1 MSSDHLDTNSTER
14 ADRAG
19 AVQCGRHAGKIA
31 LVTGGARGIGAGIVT
46 RLAAE
51 GAHVFFTYASAATD
65 ADALVADVGSSGGR
79 ASAIAANSG
88 DRAQVRQLVD
98 TILDRNGRLDIVVSN
113 AGGGTIKN
121 VTDLSDDEI
130 DRMIDVNIRGTIDLL
145 RFSAPMMRS
154 GGRIITIGSVSAHHL
169 PHDAS
174 SAYGMT
180 KGAVAS
186 LVRGLAR
193 ELGPRG
199 ITVNNVQPGPV
210 DTDANPADGPVG
222 DTLRA
227 LIPIGRFGT
236 VAEVAS
242 FVAYV
247 ASDEAAYLNGASLD
261 IDGGYSA

>member
-1 MSSDHLDTNSTER
+1 MSSVQPDTTPAQNP
-14 ADRAG
+14 DPAG
-19 AVQCGRHAGKIA
+19 TQHGRQAGKIA
-31 LVTGGARGIGAGIVT
+31 LVTGGARGIGAGIVR

-65 ADALVADVGSSGGR
+65 ADALVADVESWGGR

-98 TILDRNGRLDIVVSN
+98 TVLERSGRLDIVVSN
-113 AGGGTIKN
+113 AGGGTIKR
-121 VTDLSDDEI
+121 VEDLSDDEI

-145 RFSAPMMRS
+145 RFSAPMMTS
-154 GGRIITIGSVSAHHL
+154 GGRIITIGSVTAHYF
-169 PHDAS
+169 PDDAS
-174 SAYGMT
+174 ATYGMT

-186 LVRGLAR
+186 LIRGLAR

-210 DTDANPADGPVG
+210 DTDANPADGPAG
-222 DTLRA
+222 ETLRS

-236 VAEVAS
+236 VAEVAA

-247 ASDEAAYLNGASLD
+247 ASDEASYLNGASLD

>member
-1 MSSDHLDTNSTER
+1 MDPDQLD
-14 ADRAG
+14 
-19 AVQCGRHAGKIA
+19 
-31 LVTGGARGIGAGIVT
+31 
-46 RLAAE
+46 
-51 GAHVFFTYASAATD
+51 
-65 ADALVADVGSSGGR
+65 
-79 ASAIAANSG
+79 
-88 DRAQVRQLVD
+88 
-98 TILDRNGRLDIVVSN
+98 
-113 AGGGTIKN
+113 
-121 VTDLSDDEI
+121 TDLSDGEI
-130 DRMIDVNIRGTIDLL
+130 DRMIDVGIRGTIDLV
-145 RFSAPMMRS
+145 RYSAPVMGS
-154 GGRIITIGSVSAHHL
+154 GGRIVTIGSVSAHHL
-169 PHDAS
+169 PDDAS

-210 DTDANPADGPVG
+210 DTDADPADGPSG
-222 DTLRA
+222 DTLRS

-236 VAEVAS
+236 VADVAS

>member
-1 MSSDHLDTNSTER
+1 MDTVLER
-14 ADRAG
+14 
-19 AVQCGRHAGKIA
+19 
-31 LVTGGARGIGAGIVT
+31 
-46 RLAAE
+46 
-51 GAHVFFTYASAATD
+51 S
-65 ADALVADVGSSGGR
+65 
-79 ASAIAANSG
+79 
-88 DRAQVRQLVD
+88 
-98 TILDRNGRLDIVVSN
+98 GRLDIVVGN
-113 AGGGTIKN
+113 AGGGTLKP
-121 VTDLSDDEI
+121 VTALSDGEI

-145 RFSAPMMRS
+145 RYSAPVMGS

-169 PHDAS
+169 PDEAS
-174 SAYGMT
+174 STYGMT

-210 DTDANPADGPVG
+210 DTDANPADGPSG
-222 DTLRA
+222 ETLRS
-227 LIPIGRFGT
+227 LIPVGRFGT

>member
-1 MSSDHLDTNSTER
+1 MDPDPRDTSSTER
-14 ADRAG
+14 PSRAG
-19 AVQCGRHAGKIA
+19 TAHRGRHAGKIA
-31 LVTGGARGIGAGIVT
+31 IVTGGARGIGAGIVT

-51 GAHVFFTYASAATD
+51 RAHVFFTYASAATD
-65 ADALVADVGSSGGR
+65 AEALVAGVEASGGR

-88 DRAQVRQLVD
+88 DREEVRQLVD
-98 TILDRNGRLDIVVSN
+98 TVLDRNGRLDVVVSN
-113 AGGGTIKN
+113 AGGGTI
-121 VTDLSDDEI
+121 TRTTELSDAEI

-145 RFSAPMMRS
+145 RFSAPTMGS
-154 GGRIITIGSVSAHHL
+154 GGRIITIGSVSAHYL
-169 PHDAS
+169 PDDAS
-174 SAYGMT
+174 AAYGMT

-210 DTDANPADGPVG
+210 DTDANPADGPAG
-222 DTLRA
+222 DTLRS

-247 ASDEAAYLNGASLD
+247 ASDETDYLNGASLD
-261 IDGGYSA
+261 LDGGYSA